1 MGVVSY
7 RIINDM
13 NRNINMLRDIVG
25 EEIPVTKNKSNGL
38 KIFCDFGFNFS
49 VFLNFNLIL

>member
-25 EEIPVTKNKSNGL
+25 EEILVTKNKSNDL
-38 KIFCDFGFNFS
+38 KIF
-49 VFLNFNLIL
+49 L